1 MFELLIMFQH
11 CEFIVARYEG
21 DKQPRVH
28 SIRGVWTWHAGDLT
42 CISVKLRKTA
52 AAVDNRFE
60 MVLLPPVSLAY
71 IDVYLSKTLLQHLYT
86 SALNKHL
93 HGIALGL
100 WAGI

>member
-11 CEFIVARYEG
+11 CEFIVARHEG

-28 SIRGVWTWHAGDLT
+28 SIRGVWTWHAGEFMR
-42 CISVKLRKTA
+42 ISVKLRKTA
-52 AAVDNRFE
+52 AVDIGFQ

-71 IDVYLSKTLLQHLYT
+71 IDVYLSKTFLQHLYT
-86 SALNKHL
+86 SALIKHL

-100 WAGI
+100 WTVI